1 MQYLLLI
8 YENEQVWA
16 SKSAAEQERVIGA
29 HIALGE
35 KLRADG
41 VEWSGNPLLPTSTAV
56 SVRVRGG
63 VKQVTDGPFAETKEQ
78 LSGYYLVDTTS
89 LEKALEYAAMIPDAA
104 TGTIE
109 VRPVATPEEMVH
121 D

>member
-16 SKSAAEQERVIGA
+16 SKSTAEQERVIQG
-29 HIALGE
+29 HMALGE
-35 KLRADG
+35 RLRADG
-41 VEWSGNPLLPTSTAV
+41 VNWSGNPLLPTSTAMT
-56 SVRVRGG
+56 VRVRGG

-78 LSGYYLVDTTS
+78 LSGYYLVDVPG
-89 LEKALEYAAMIPDAA
+89 LDKALEYAALIPDAA

-109 VRPVATPEEMVH
+109 VRPVATPEEMVQG
-121 D
+121 